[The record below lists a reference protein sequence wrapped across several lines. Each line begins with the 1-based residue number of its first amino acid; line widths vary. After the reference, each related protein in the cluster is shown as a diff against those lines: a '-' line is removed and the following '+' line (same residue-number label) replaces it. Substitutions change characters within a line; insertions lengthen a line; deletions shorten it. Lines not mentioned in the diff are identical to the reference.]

1 MKTKVYDL
9 KWTETGTT
17 TLNKDVFGIEVN
29 EDLIHRALIL
39 QLANARVAIAH
50 TKTRGE
56 RRGSTR
62 KLFRQKGTGRARMG
76 SNRSPIRKKG
86 WVAFG
91 PRNDR
96 NFTLT
101 MNRKERQK
109 ALFCVLSAKAK
120 AKSIVVVKKLEMKEI
135 KTSAMD
141 AVMTALPV
149 KGKVLVA
156 LHEKNENVTKSTSN
170 LKYAKTVSTD
180 YLNMHDL
187 LKYET
192 LVLSEDGLKTLNA
205 LAA

>member
-1 MKTKVYDL
+1 MNVKVYDL
-9 KWTETGTT
+9 KGKETGTA
-17 TLNKDVFGIEVN
+17 TLSKDVFGLEIN
-29 EDLIHRALIL
+29 EGLIHRALVM
-39 QLANARVAIAH
+39 QLANKRIAIAH

-76 SNRSPIRKKG
+76 GNRSPIRKGG
-86 WVAFG
+86 WVVFG

-96 NFTLT
+96 NFTLS
-101 MNRKERQK
+101 MNRKERQR

-141 AVMTALPV
+141 AVMKALPV
-149 KGKVLVA
+149 KWKALVV

-170 LKYAKTVSTD
+170 LKYAKTISTD
-180 YLNMHDL
+180 YLNMADL

-205 LAA
+205 LVA

>member
-1 MKTKVYDL
+1 MNTKVYDM
-9 KWTETGTT
+9 KWKESGTA
-17 TLNKDVFGIEVN
+17 TLNKDVFGVEVN

-62 KLFRQKGTGRARMG
+62 KIYRQKGTGRARMG

-96 NFTLT
+96 NFTLA

-109 ALFCVLSAKAK
+109 ALFCVLSSKVK
-120 AKSIVVVKKLEMKEI
+120 AKSLVVVEKLEMKEA
-135 KTSAMD
+135 KTKTMNTI
-141 AVMTALPV
+141 MQTLPLGKTTLIAL
-149 KGKVLVA
+149 A
-156 LHEKNENVTKSTSN
+156 EKNENVERSISN
-170 LKYAKTVSTD
+170 LKTVKYVQSA
-180 YLNMHDL
+180 YLNMADL

-192 LVLSEDGLKTLNA
+192 LVLTEDSLKQLNA
-205 LAA
+205 LTA

>member
-1 MKTKVYDL
+1 MNVKVYDL
-9 KWTETGTT
+9 KGKETGTA
-17 TLNKDVFGIEVN
+17 TLSKDVFGLEVN
-29 EDLIHRALIL
+29 EGLIHRALIL
-39 QLANARVAIAH
+39 QLANKRVAIAH

-76 SNRSPIRKKG
+76 GNRSPIRKGG
-86 WVAFG
+86 WVVFG

-96 NFTLT
+96 NFTLA
-101 MNRKERQK
+101 MNRKERQR
-109 ALFCVLSAKAK
+109 AVFCVLSSKAK
-120 AKSIVVVKKLEMKEI
+120 DKAIVVVKKLEVKEV
-135 KTSAMD
+135 KTKTMD
-141 AVMTALPV
+141 NALTALPT

-170 LKYAKTVSTD
+170 LKYAKTVSMD

-192 LVLSEDGLKTLNA
+192 LVISEDGLAKLNA

>member
-1 MKTKVYDL
+1 MNTKVYDM
-9 KWTETGTT
+9 KWKESGTA
-17 TLNKDVFGIEVN
+17 TLNKDVFGLELN
-29 EDLIHRALIL
+29 EGLVHRALIL

-62 KLFRQKGTGRARMG
+62 KIYRQKGTGRARMG

-96 NFTLT
+96 NFTLN

-109 ALFCVLSAKAK
+109 ALFCVLSSKVAN
-120 AKSIVVVKKLEMKEI
+120 KSLVVINKLEMKEA
-135 KTSAMD
+135 KTKTMN
-141 AVMTALPV
+141 AVMTALPL
-149 KGKVLVA
+149 GKTSLIA
-156 LHEKNENVTKSTSN
+156 LAEKNDNVERSISN
-170 LKYAKTVSTD
+170 LKTVKYVQTA
-180 YLNMHDL
+180 YLNMADL

-192 LVLSEDGLKTLNA
+192 LVLTEDSLKQLNA